1 MLDSVLDSFQR
12 NAMEL
17 DLEIRVA
24 KLSPTEEFLITD
36 PESQPDVVLEVEP
49 GVRPLQLLE
58 PYSAA
63 IDVHCA
69 FCSQRQRHRHGY
81 LALLPDGRRALCGN
95 ICAEEFF
102 DKQTVN
108 TLDRKRE
115 RLASARRRQQV
126 SDAIVG
132 TAEKLLPIIDKEIA
146 PNEWEAEAAM
156 LELGRHLSPAVRVLI
171 KESNVGGVAFLG
183 QPCRAFADARG
194 GIACIL
200 QKVDKMTDREAE
212 QLLAKRVAVIDRIKY
227 GTRYLQEAAAF
238 FERSNLVRF
247 CEWMRANKER
257 HDITE
262 IRLAKKRLIV
272 IRRHEWSHIDLPE
285 IKAPDIEKV
294 MLTLGWQQ
302 T

>member
-1 MLDSVLDSFQR
+1 M
-12 NAMEL
+12 
-17 DLEIRVA
+17 A

-102 DKQTVN
+102 DKQTVS

-115 RLASARRRQQV
+115 RLASARRRQQM

-156 LELGRHLSPAVRVLI
+156 LELGRHLSPAVRALI
-171 KESNVGGVAFLG
+171 KESNVVGVAFLG
-183 QPCRAFADARG
+183 QPCRAFGDARG

-200 QKVDKMTDREAE
+200 QKVDQLTDREAE
-212 QLLAKRVAVIDRIKY
+212 QLLAKRAAVIERIKH
-227 GTRYLQEAAAF
+227 GTHYLQEAVAF
-238 FERSNLVRF
+238 FERANLARF
-247 CEWMRANKER
+247 CEWMLANKEI
-257 HDITE
+257 HDVAE

-272 IRRHEWSHIDLPE
+272 TRRHEWCHIDLPE
-285 IKAPDIEKV
+285 IKAPDFENI
-294 MLTLGWQQ
+294 MLTLGWQE